1 MDRTPSL
8 LNKLY
13 RLLICLYIIVVL
25 VPLPLSPRASLSTAL
40 FKAAHTIAIVMIP
53 TTLHP
58 MISSRAN
65 LSISRRLSSSPLQMK
80 ALQCLHLTNCP
91 VVNRHHYLTLLLD
104 NKLFLAP
111 LKPDIQKVLDIGT
124 GTGMFL
130 IPGTFYLL
138 SHLIKG
144 RLSD

>member
-1 MDRTPSL
+1 
-8 LNKLY
+8 
-13 RLLICLYIIVVL
+13 
-25 VPLPLSPRASLSTAL
+25 
-40 FKAAHTIAIVMIP
+40 
-53 TTLHP
+53 
-58 MISSRAN
+58 
-65 LSISRRLSSSPLQMK
+65 MK